1 MQEQIQLMNKY
12 CEVSENYFTIL
23 NEIKNSMI
31 ETKRTMSDLKETVN
45 LMSSNQTQAR
55 EVVILKF

>member
-1 MQEQIQLMNKY
+1 MNKY